1 MQDTRTIRPV
11 PGVECLLCDGVG
23 LIRTTLPS
31 GASASRPCQ
40 CQDEKRIQLA
50 LRRAAIP
57 ARYEHCSLDNFDS
70 AYPGADPS
78 LGAAQVLARG
88 FATNYPLE
96 PRGLLLVGSIGTG
109 KTHLAVGALKAVV
122 ADRGAQGLFCDY
134 RELLRMIQNSYN
146 PQVSTTE
153 LEILNPVM
161 NAEVLVLDDLGAIR
175 PTEWVWDTVSVV
187 LNSRYNNNRTT
198 IITTN
203 YPALAPGAGSQRE
216 ETLGDRIGE
225 RMRSRLIEM
234 CNQVEMAG
242 EDFRQHAFRPRLVP
256 VPSARK
262 VPAKVLPARTNA
274 RKP

>member
-1 MQDTRTIRPV
+1 
-11 PGVECLLCDGVG
+11 
-23 LIRTTLPS
+23 
-31 GASASRPCQ
+31 
-40 CQDEKRIQLA
+40 
-50 LRRAAIP
+50 LRRADIP

-78 LGAAQVLARG
+78 LAAAHILARG

-96 PRGLLLVGSIGTG
+96 PRGLLLGGSIGTG

-203 YPALAPGAGSQRE
+203 YPALAPGAGGQRE

-234 CNQVEMAG
+234 CTQVEIAG
-242 EDFRQHAFRPRLVP
+242 EDFRQHTFRPRLVP
-256 VPSARK
+256 VTSARK
-262 VPAKVLPARTNA
+262 VQAKAPLARTNA

>member
-1 MQDTRTIRPV
+1 VQDTRATQPIRKV
-11 PGVECLLCDGVG
+11 DCQLCSGVG
-23 LIRTTLPS
+23 FVRTTLPN

-40 CQDEKRIQLA
+40 CQLEQRVSLA

-57 ARYEHCSLDNFDS
+57 ARYEHCTLDNFDS
-70 AYPGADPS
+70 SFPGADPS
-78 LGAAQVLARG
+78 LAAAHILARG

-96 PRGLLLVGSIGTG
+96 SLGLLLVGLIGAG
-109 KTHLAVGALKAVV
+109 KTHLAVGALKAVI

-134 RELLRMIQNSYN
+134 RELLRLIQNSYN

-175 PTEWVWDTVSVV
+175 PTEWVWDTVSLI

-203 YPALAPGAGSQRE
+203 YPALPPGAGGLRE

-225 RMRSRLIEM
+225 RMRSRLVEM
-234 CNQVEMAG
+234 CRELEMRG
-242 EDFRQHAFRPRLVP
+242 QDYRQSVGRQEQNKRA
-256 VPSARK
+256 
-262 VPAKVLPARTNA
+262 
-274 RKP
+274 